1 MPGLNEIP
9 NINVDF
15 TYDLPDKYLYKTSEL
30 GLTADFTYTGPAK
43 FYCFVNADTGKV
55 LPQNDTEAYD
65 GTTEQRDKLVARAG
79 QAERSILVDAR
90 AEPLLAALLWMEIDQ
105 ADFPQTEFTR
115 TDVDPSD
122 TTVYYSRA
130 TIPTPDHTYEVGDIQ
145 YDFIANEWVKPF
157 PWKNPHM
164 DWDTFNDAKNR
175 LIEECATAITEY
187 TDLGNTDLATAMG
200 VMKADLEAISTKFP
214 TAQWDPWMVPF
225 PQDPRAQTVQESDDP
240 PPGQIQVQQPI
251 MPAEILASAMD
262 DAVQLDGDEPLD
274 VSNSP
279 MDTSTNT

>member
-1 MPGLNEIP
+1 
-9 NINVDF
+9 
-15 TYDLPDKYLYKTSEL
+15 
-30 GLTADFTYTGPAK
+30 
-43 FYCFVNADTGKV
+43 
-55 LPQNDTEAYD
+55 
-65 GTTEQRDKLVARAG
+65 
-79 QAERSILVDAR
+79 
-90 AEPLLAALLWMEIDQ
+90 
-105 ADFPQTEFTR
+105 
-115 TDVDPSD
+115 
-122 TTVYYSRA
+122 
-130 TIPTPDHTYEVGDIQ
+130 
-145 YDFIANEWVKPF
+145 
-157 PWKNPHM
+157 M

-187 TDLGNTDLATAMG
+187 TELGNTDLATAMG

-214 TAQWDPWMVPF
+214 TDQWDPWMVPF

-262 DAVQLDGDEPLD
+262 SAVQLDGDEPLD